1 MTTSFELRLH
11 FFQKKII
18 FIHLCNLIYKVI
30 VLNTRMTINDD
41 QILIKA
47 IENGD
52 TKAYAQLV
60 NRYKDLVYTL
70 ALRMLKHK
78 EEAEEVAQDTFIKIF
93 KSLDKFKGDSKFS
106 TWIYKVTYN
115 TCLDRIKKN
124 KKHLNDVAIDE
135 FTFNK
140 LDTID
145 NALENMIKEEK
156 HTLIKKCINKLPED
170 SSALLT
176 LFYFEE
182 LSLEEIS
189 KIINIEAN
197 TVKVKLFRA
206 RKKLAVILEK
216 YMQPQNNLNYGS

>member
-1 MTTSFELRLH
+1 MTT
-11 FFQKKII
+11 
-18 FIHLCNLIYKVI
+18 
-30 VLNTRMTINDD
+30 NDD
-41 QILIKA
+41 QILITA
-47 IENGD
+47 IEKGD

-60 NRYKDLVYTL
+60 DRYKDLVYTL
-70 ALRMLKHK
+70 AIRMLKHK
-78 EEAEEVAQDTFIKIF
+78 EEAEEVAQDTFIKVF
-93 KSLDKFKGDSKFS
+93 KSLGKFKGDSKFS

-124 KKHLNDVAIDE
+124 KKHFNDVAIDE
-135 FTFNK
+135 YTFNK

-145 NALENMIKEEK
+145 NALDNIIKEEK
-156 HTLIKKCINKLPED
+156 STLIKQCINKLPED

-182 LSLEEIS
+182 LSLDEIS

-206 RKKLAVILEK
+206 RKKLAVILEQ
-216 YMQPQNNLNYGS
+216 YLQPQNSLNYGTR

>member
-1 MTTSFELRLH
+1 MTT
-11 FFQKKII
+11 
-18 FIHLCNLIYKVI
+18 
-30 VLNTRMTINDD
+30 NDE
-41 QILIKA
+41 QILIA
-47 IENGD
+47 SITNGD

-60 NRYKDLVYTL
+60 NQYKDLVFTL
-70 ALRMLKHK
+70 ALRMLKHR
-78 EEAEEVAQDTFIKIF
+78 EEAEEVAQDTFIKVF

-145 NALENMIKEEK
+145 NALENLIAEEK
-156 HTLIKKCINKLPED
+156 HMLIKNCINKLPED

-182 LSLEEIS
+182 LSLDEIS

-216 YMQPQNNLNYGS
+216 YLEPQNSMNYGR

>member
-1 MTTSFELRLH
+1 MTTNDE
-11 FFQKKII
+11 QQ
-18 FIHLCNLIYKVI
+18 LIES
-30 VLNTRMTINDD
+30 
-41 QILIKA
+41 IKD
-47 IENGD
+47 GD
-52 TKAYAQLV
+52 TNAYANLV

-70 ALRMLKHK
+70 AIRMLKQR
-78 EEAEEVAQDTFIKIF
+78 EEAEEVAQDTFVKVF

-106 TWIYKVTYN
+106 TWIYKITYN

-124 KKHLNDVAIDE
+124 KKHLKDVAIDE

-140 LDTID
+140 LDSID
-145 NALENMIKEEK
+145 NALEHMIKEEK
-156 HTLIKKCINKLPED
+156 HALIKNCIYKLPED

-189 KIINIEAN
+189 QIVNVEAN

-206 RKKLAVILEK
+206 RKKLAVILEHYLK
-216 YMQPQNNLNYGS
+216 PQNKLSYEKG

>member
-1 MTTSFELRLH
+1 MTT
-11 FFQKKII
+11 
-18 FIHLCNLIYKVI
+18 
-30 VLNTRMTINDD
+30 NDD
-41 QILIKA
+41 QILIDA

-70 ALRMLKHK
+70 AIRMLKHK
-78 EEAEEVAQDTFIKIF
+78 EEAEEVSQDTFIKVF
-93 KSLDKFKGDSKFS
+93 KSLGKFKGDSKFS

-124 KKHLNDVAIDE
+124 KKHYNDVAIDE

-140 LDTID
+140 LDSID
-145 NALENMIKEEK
+145 NALDNIIKEEK
-156 HTLIKKCINKLPED
+156 SVLIKKCINKLPED

-206 RKKLAVILEK
+206 RKKLAVILEQ
-216 YMQPQNNLNYGS
+216 YLQPQNSMNYGKG

>member
-1 MTTSFELRLH
+1 MTT
-11 FFQKKII
+11 
-18 FIHLCNLIYKVI
+18 
-30 VLNTRMTINDD
+30 NDD
-41 QILIKA
+41 QILIDA

-70 ALRMLKHK
+70 AIRMLKHR
-78 EEAEEVAQDTFIKIF
+78 EEAEEVSQDTFIKVF
-93 KSLDKFKGDSKFS
+93 KSLGKFKGDSKFS

-124 KKHLNDVAIDE
+124 KKHYNDVAIDE
-135 FTFNK
+135 YTFNK
-140 LDTID
+140 LDSID
-145 NALENMIKEEK
+145 NALDNLIKEEK
-156 HTLIKKCINKLPED
+156 STLIRQCIDKLPEH

-182 LSLEEIS
+182 LSLDEIS

-206 RKKLAVILEK
+206 RKKLAMILEQ
-216 YMQPQNNLNYGS
+216 YLQPEIV